1 MKYPGTELEL
11 FDKAK
16 IWRKYIYFKTKK
28 YFKGKFL
35 EIGAGIGSFTTNY
48 QSNFKEIVI
57 SDLDEKN
64 NEILNEKFK
73 NFKNINITNKKI
85 NEIQGTFDTIIYLNV
100 LEHIESDK
108 DEIMMAEK
116 KLNQNGHLVI
126 LVPAHQ
132 KLYSE
137 FDKAIGHC
145 RRYNINFFKQNKFK
159 NLKLEKLIYLDFFGY
174 FLYFFNNIFFKK
186 DVYPTPFK
194 ILLWDKIFTPF
205 TVIIDFLIGYS
216 AGKNILCIYK
226 KDNNL

>member
-73 NFKNINITNKKI
+73 NFKNINITNMNFIYQPCKCP
-85 NEIQGTFDTIIYLNV
+85 QTI
-100 LEHIESDK
+100 
-108 DEIMMAEK
+108 
-116 KLNQNGHLVI
+116 
-126 LVPAHQ
+126 
-132 KLYSE
+132 
-137 FDKAIGHC
+137 
-145 RRYNINFFKQNKFK
+145 
-159 NLKLEKLIYLDFFGY
+159 
-174 FLYFFNNIFFKK
+174 
-186 DVYPTPFK
+186 
-194 ILLWDKIFTPF
+194 
-205 TVIIDFLIGYS
+205 
-216 AGKNILCIYK
+216 
-226 KDNNL
+226 

>member
-1 MKYPGTELEL
+1 MKYPGKELEI
-11 FDKAK
+11 FDKAT
-16 IWRKYIYFKTKK
+16 IWRKYIYYLTKNYLK
-28 YFKGKFL
+28 DNIL
-35 EIGAGIGSFTTNY
+35 EIGAGLGSFTKGYYKKFQNITLT
-48 QSNFKEIVI
+48 
-57 SDLDEKN
+57 DLDEENVNTLK
-64 NEILNEKFK
+64 K
-73 NFKNINITNKKI
+73 NFSEEKNIKICSNFI
-85 NEIQGTFDTIIYLNV
+85 NEIEGKFNTIIYLNV